1 MYWYDVFDMSFI
13 RLAESHG
20 VIIICTIGTA
30 YLAA

>member
-1 MYWYDVFDMSFI
+1 MYWYDVVDMSFI

-20 VIIICTIGTA
+20 VIICTIGTA